1 MWGDGIVAGVGQGR
15 FSRHPRYRRRLN
27 AWARENSTGAIAFR
41 IIGQSVGLW
50 AIVLFFSVGIVPIS
64 GENNGPGNPSGSLS
78 GAQIDAGIVAAI
90 LVCSVGSKLW
100 KRWKG
105 KERPRW
111 KYPTPPYDRWL
122 TFNAF
127 RPATVLMAIGSLRAL
142 AHFSDSRY
150 AGQTEVA
157 LFIACGLTAIF
168 LYVIGPL
175 LRPQSILSSVA
186 PFDPKVTK
194 SLREIE
200 SSLSGHD
207 ELQKAQDR
215 LRELDHSAQVA
226 LATSPNLTVSEQV
239 ALATWG
245 DPEILN
251 LLSKRADLNPAAEFR
266 ISEYGGQLDARID
279 SDN

>member
-1 MWGDGIVAGVGQGR
+1 
-15 FSRHPRYRRRLN
+15 
-27 AWARENSTGAIAFR
+27 
-41 IIGQSVGLW
+41 
-50 AIVLFFSVGIVPIS
+50 
-64 GENNGPGNPSGSLS
+64 
-78 GAQIDAGIVAAI
+78 
-90 LVCSVGSKLW
+90 
-100 KRWKG
+100 
-105 KERPRW
+105 
-111 KYPTPPYDRWL
+111 
-122 TFNAF
+122 
-127 RPATVLMAIGSLRAL
+127 
-142 AHFSDSRY
+142 
-150 AGQTEVA
+150 
-157 LFIACGLTAIF
+157 
-168 LYVIGPL
+168 
-175 LRPQSILSSVA
+175 
-186 PFDPKVTK
+186 VTK